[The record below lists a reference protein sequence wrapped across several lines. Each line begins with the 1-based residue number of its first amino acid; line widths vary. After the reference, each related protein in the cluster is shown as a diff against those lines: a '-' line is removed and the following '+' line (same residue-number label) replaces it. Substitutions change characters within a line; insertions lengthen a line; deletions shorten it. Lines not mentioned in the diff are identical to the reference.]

1 MNKLSTYQKSVI
13 ALLTTMVGVGITSTY
28 LTTSE
33 LKQTNVLLASSITIQ
48 NATKTESAGVN
59 QSLSKILS
67 LSENTEPV
75 QQPEAQPEEPDLNLS
90 QVQLDSNTLT
100 YGNENARFSL
110 VTYMDFQCP
119 YCQRFA
125 STPKTL
131 VDKANGGLVNWKWK
145 NSPLPFHEPNAT
157 DYAVKM
163 LCAGAQNTD
172 NHWKII
178 SMWGNHEFDFAT
190 ADMIGMFGLDPVAYN
205 TCLKTDSV
213 KLTLDK
219 DKAESRSLGVSG
231 TPTTVIVDNKTGEK
245 RVIEGAVPMDMF
257 VNTIEAMMKK
267 SQ

>member
-1 MNKLSTYQKSVI
+1 M
-13 ALLTTMVGVGITSTY
+13 
-28 LTTSE
+28 
-33 LKQTNVLLASSITIQ
+33 ASSITIE

-75 QQPEAQPEEPDLNLS
+75 QQPEAQPEEPNLNLS

-157 DYAVKM
+157 DYAGENA
-163 LCAGAQNTD
+163 LC
-172 NHWKII
+172 WC
-178 SMWGNHEFDFAT
+178 S
-190 ADMIGMFGLDPVAYN
+190 
-205 TCLKTDSV
+205 KT
-213 KLTLDK
+213 LTITG
-219 DKAESRSLGVSG
+219 RSFQCGGIMNLILL
-231 TPTTVIVDNKTGEK
+231 PQI
-245 RVIEGAVPMDMF
+245 
-257 VNTIEAMMKK
+257 
-267 SQ
+267 